1 MTKPHSHAWSAEK
14 ATSFLA
20 PLADYY
26 GQFNSGLFQPRFSRP
41 IPMQNVKEQA
51 PERRSQCTLPRFYGN
66 ASTNIRA
73 RLESIRGTGS
83 SPWRQGMSRMQRRL
97 LKPRFPRFA
106 SQAYHNGL
114 QNIASKLTQ
123 HIMTKT
129 GMNPKVDTF
138 LINAKKWRQEF
149 EKLRKIIL
157 DCRLAEEFKWC
168 NPCYTFEGSNIVLIH
183 GFKEYCALLFFKGAL
198 LKDAKHI
205 LIQQTENVQ
214 AARQIQFTHVGE
226 ITDLES
232 VLKAYIRE
240 AIEVE
245 KAGLKVH
252 HKETSEFVIPEEFQK
267 KLDAIPALK
276 TAFNAL
282 TPGRQ
287 RGYIFHFSKPKQSK
301 TRESKVEKCMK
312 QILNGKGLNDE

>member
-1 MTKPHSHAWSAEK
+1 MTKS
-14 ATSFLA
+14 
-20 PLADYY
+20 
-26 GQFNSGLFQPRFSRP
+26 
-41 IPMQNVKEQA
+41 
-51 PERRSQCTLPRFYGN
+51 
-66 ASTNIRA
+66 
-73 RLESIRGTGS
+73 
-83 SPWRQGMSRMQRRL
+83 
-97 LKPRFPRFA
+97 
-106 SQAYHNGL
+106 
-114 QNIASKLTQ
+114 
-123 HIMTKT
+123 

-149 EKLRKIIL
+149 EKLRKVIL
-157 DCRLAEEFKWC
+157 DCQLTEEFKWC
-168 NPCYTFEGSNIVLIH
+168 NPCYTLDGSNIVLIH

-214 AARQIQFTHVGE
+214 AARQIRFTDVRE
-226 ITDLES
+226 IVELES
-232 VLKAYIRE
+232 VLKAYIRD

-245 KAGLKVH
+245 KAGLKVN
-252 HKETSEFVIPEEFQK
+252 HKKTSEFTIPEEFQK

-301 TRESKVEKCMK
+301 TRESRVEKCMK
-312 QILNGKGLNDE
+312 QILKGQGLND